1 MGFTP
6 YLQLFQSCN
15 VRRCTFQVQDL
26 GLLKTNGH
34 LIWKRSRLRIV
45 MSADMLVVYTMFVNS
60 WSWGSRYPLPVCN
73 TKVQPHVRT
82 FWRCNIYYKV
92 TINYKTIVVGTNNMN
107 CIWSNVLIFL
117 LQWGQIC
124 VISMEQIMLGKP
136 IIYRWR
142 MHLKLLHLVL

>member
-1 MGFTP
+1 MHIPISAFRFTQNKRTFNLKTKSFTNFHVCWHASGVYYVWKFLVMGFS
-6 YLQLFQSCN
+6 LSSS
-15 VRRCTFQVQDL
+15 
-26 GLLKTNGH
+26 
-34 LIWKRSRLRIV
+34 SRLHK
-45 MSADMLVVYTMFVNS
+45 STT
-60 WSWGSRYPLPVCN
+60 P
-73 TKVQPHVRT
+73 RT
-82 FWRCNIYYKV
+82 HILEMQYLLYSELLKV

-117 LQWGQIC
+117 LQRGQIC